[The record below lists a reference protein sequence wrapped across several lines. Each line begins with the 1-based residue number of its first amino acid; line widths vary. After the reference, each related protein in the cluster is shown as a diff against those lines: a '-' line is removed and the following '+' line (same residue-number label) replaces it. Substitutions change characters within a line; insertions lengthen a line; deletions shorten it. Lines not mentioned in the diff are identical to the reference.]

1 MKDARM
7 KEIVRKAC
15 LRDGQSKRL
24 VARTLGISR
33 NTVRKLLKEPGIPAY
48 HLKEAKSKPVMGRFI
63 PIIEAWLQQ
72 DQEAPRKQRHTARRI
87 YERLVEEHGFPG
99 SERRVREI
107 VAQLKEKPRESY
119 LPLAFAPGEMAQVDW
134 VEIWV
139 TLNGTLQKLY
149 VFVLTLNFSGGIYVE
164 AFDCMVQEAFFQGH
178 HNAFFFFG
186 GVPYTLTYD
195 NLKTAVQKILEG
207 RNRIENERFVAFRS
221 AWLFDSR
228 FCNPAKGNEK
238 GRVENMAK
246 FIERN
251 FFTPVPQVDSLE
263 ALNALLRQ
271 RCLDYQTRTQARQTQ
286 TVGERLNQ
294 EKPTFIP
301 LPQYPPECCRMI
313 PVKADKSAL
322 VQFETN
328 RYSVPCEY
336 AYHTLWL
343 KAFVDRVEITNTEK
357 TLAVYTRLK
366 GRNQESIRF
375 DHYRKL
381 LERKPGGYEHLRAMD
396 KEPLPL
402 KSSEPP
408 ERATYPQVTVQA
420 PDVTIYRQL
429 RSAHYDTDPTP
440 SRDSGNLS
448 ESPSLARSG

>member
-1 MKDARM
+1 MKDASM
-7 KEIVRKAC
+7 KEIIRKAC
-15 LRDGQSKRL
+15 LRDGKSKRA
-24 VARTLGISR
+24 VARTLGMSR
-33 NTVRKLLKEPGIPAY
+33 NTVRKLLKEPGVPAY
-48 HLKEAKSKPVMGRFI
+48 QLKESKPKPVMGVFI
-63 PIIEAWLQQ
+63 PIIEAWLKQ
-72 DQEAPRKQRHTARRI
+72 DEAAPRKQRHTAKRI
-87 YERLVEEHGFPG
+87 YDRLVQEHGFQG

-107 VAQLKEKPRESY
+107 VAQLREKPRESF

-134 VEIWV
+134 VEVWV
-139 TLNGTLQKLY
+139 SLKGVLQKLY

-186 GVPYTLTYD
+186 GVSYTLTYD

-221 AWLFDSR
+221 VWLFDSR
-228 FCNPAKGNEK
+228 FCNPARGNEK

-263 ALNALLRQ
+263 ELNALLRQ

-294 EKPTFIP
+294 EQPAFIP
-301 LPQYPPECCRMI
+301 LPPHPPECCRVV
-313 PVKADKSAL
+313 PVKVDKFSL

-336 AYHTLWL
+336 AYQTLWL
-343 KAFVDRVEITNTEK
+343 KAFVDRVEITDTEK
-357 TLAVYTRLK
+357 TIVIHPRLK
-366 GRNQESIRF
+366 GREQETIRF
-375 DHYRKL
+375 EDYRKL
-381 LERKPGGYEHLRAMD
+381 LERKPGGYTHLRAVD

-402 KSSEPP
+402 KPSVPP
-408 ERATYPQVTVQA
+408 ERPVFPQVTVQA
-420 PDVTIYRQL
+420 PDVTVYRQL
-429 RSAHYDTDPTP
+429 RSPHYDTEPTP
-440 SRDSGNLS
+440 SPDSGNVS
-448 ESPSLARSG
+448 ENPPLACSG